1 MRMTDL
7 KPGWAVV
14 TNDGRRIG
22 RIREVGQ
29 HYVAVSGL
37 HFSAA
42 VYVPA
47 SAIANVERETVHL
60 NLARGE
66 VDAWGWQQPPRKDD
80 ELQTSPEPDL
90 DRHV

>member
-14 TNDGRRIG
+14 TNDGRRMG
-22 RIREVGQ
+22 GMRQVGQ

-42 VYVPA
+42 IYVPA
-47 SAIANVERETVHL
+47 SAIAHR
-60 NLARGE
+60 
-66 VDAWGWQQPPRKDD
+66 
-80 ELQTSPEPDL
+80 
-90 DRHV
+90 